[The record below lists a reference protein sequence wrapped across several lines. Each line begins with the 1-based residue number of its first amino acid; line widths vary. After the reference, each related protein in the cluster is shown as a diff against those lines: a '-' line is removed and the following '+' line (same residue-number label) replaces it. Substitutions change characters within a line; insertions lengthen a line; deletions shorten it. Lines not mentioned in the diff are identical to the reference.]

1 MERLELE
8 RFRSILETILQNMEQ
23 PLRRRDEIA
32 VENAPDTLD
41 RVQRAAERELAI
53 RQIESNFSRM
63 QSVKLALERIEDG
76 SYGTCLRCDQTIMP
90 KRLQAVPWAAYCV
103 RCQDIADHERVE
115 EPESEGIGMLMRMRD
130 VA

>member
-1 MERLELE
+1 MENAELK
-8 RFRSILETILQNMEQ
+8 RSKGILETMLRNIEQ

-53 RQIESNFSRM
+53 RQIESSFSRM
-63 QSVKLALERIEDG
+63 QSVKLALERIADG
-76 SYGTCLRCDQTIMP
+76 SYGTCLRCDQDISP
-90 KRLQAVPWAAYCV
+90 KRLQAVPWAAYCI
-103 RCQDIADHERVE
+103 RCQEIADRERM
-115 EPESEGIGMLMRMRD
+115 EPESEGIGLVMRMRD

>member
-1 MERLELE
+1 MEHSELE
-8 RFRSILETILQNMEQ
+8 RFKRILETTLQNMEQ

-53 RQIESNFSRM
+53 HQIESSFSRL
-63 QSVKLALERIEDG
+63 QSLKLALDRIEDG
-76 SYGTCLRCDQTIMP
+76 SYGTCLRCEQDISP
-90 KRLQAVPWAAYCV
+90 KRLQAVPWASYCI
-103 RCQDIADHERVE
+103 RCQDIADRERM
-115 EPESEGIGMLMRMRD
+115 EPESESAGLFMRMRD

>member
-1 MERLELE
+1 MENAELK
-8 RFRSILETILQNMEQ
+8 RSKGILETMLRNIEQ

-53 RQIESNFSRM
+53 RQIESSFSRM
-63 QSVKLALERIEDG
+63 QSVKLALERIADG
-76 SYGTCLRCDQTIMP
+76 SYGTCLRCDQDISP
-90 KRLQAVPWAAYCV
+90 KRLQAVPWAAYCI
-103 RCQDIADHERVE
+103 RCQEIADRERM
-115 EPESEGIGMLMRMRD
+115 EPESEGIGLLMRMRD

>member
-1 MERLELE
+1 MEQAELDQFKE
-8 RFRSILETILQNMEQ
+8 ILEDLLEGTDQ

-53 RQIESNFSRM
+53 RQIESDFARLQN
-63 QSVKLALERIEDG
+63 VKFALERIEEG
-76 SYGTCLRCDQTIMP
+76 TYGTCLRCDKEIGI
-90 KRLQAVPWAAYCV
+90 KRLQAVPWASYCV
-103 RCQDIADHERVE
+103 KCQEIADREKAEPAE
-115 EPESEGIGMLMRMRD
+115 ELIPTLHMRD

>member
-1 MERLELE
+1 MEHAELE
-8 RFRSILETILQNMEQ
+8 RFKGILETTLNNMEQ

-53 RQIESNFSRM
+53 HQIESSFSRL
-63 QSVKLALERIEDG
+63 QSLKLALDRIEDG
-76 SYGTCLRCDQTIMP
+76 SYGTCLRCEQDISP
-90 KRLQAVPWAAYCV
+90 KRLQAVPWASYCI
-103 RCQDIADHERVE
+103 RCQDIADRERM
-115 EPESEGIGMLMRMRD
+115 EPESESAGLFMRMRD